1 MLRANKA
8 SGIVETETKSPENTR
23 AHLPALATALR
34 GRSAQE
40 RDQGAALIS
49 PTQGPRDSLPSLDGD
64 EPVVGAPVIRDNR
77 LFWTRV
83 PYFTL
88 PSWWRR
94 GVTRECLLIGRYAFK
109 MPSWASWEYWLMG
122 TLNNKHEYELSKVF
136 PHLVCPII
144 FRIRGGFLN
153 VTPRARML
161 TPDEWRA
168 FAAEM
173 DATDWATWASI
184 AVERKLDS
192 FGIVSGRIVALDYA
206 AVREASH
213 ADLIRTPSQG

>member
-8 SGIVETETKSPENTR
+8 SEIVEAETLSPEDTR
-23 AHLPALATALR
+23 AHLPTLTAALR
-34 GRSAQE
+34 ARSAQE
-40 RDQGAALIS
+40 RGQSTTWIS
-49 PTQGPRDSLPSLDGD
+49 PAPEARDSLSPLAGD
-64 EPVVGAPVIRDNR
+64 APVVGNPVIRDNR

-109 MPSWASWEYWLMG
+109 IPSWASWEYWLMG
-122 TLNNKHEYELSKVF
+122 MLNNKHEHELSRVF
-136 PHLVCPII
+136 PHLVCPIL

-153 VTPRARML
+153 VMPRARML
-161 TPDEWRA
+161 TPDEWQA
-168 FAAEM
+168 FTAEM
-173 DATDWATWASI
+173 EATDWAKWASI

-206 AVREASH
+206 AIREACH
-213 ADLIRTPSQG
+213 ADLVRTPSQR